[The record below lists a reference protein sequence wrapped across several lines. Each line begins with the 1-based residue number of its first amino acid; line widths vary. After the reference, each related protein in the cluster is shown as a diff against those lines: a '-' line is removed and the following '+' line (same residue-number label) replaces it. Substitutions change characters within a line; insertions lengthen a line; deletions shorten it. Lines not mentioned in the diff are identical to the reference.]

1 MAPFLND
8 SCAGSF
14 GAYAG
19 PSSAILGLSWNIL
32 GPSWC
37 HLGLFWQF
45 LAHLGVILGPCW
57 GHSGPA
63 FHMGIRS
70 VWWFL
75 FWTVVVLVLL
85 GPMLELPLPSSG
97 CLGTS

>member
-1 MAPFLND
+1 MAPFLDD

-19 PSSAILGLSWNIL
+19 PSSAIFGLSWNIL
-32 GPSWC
+32 GHPGPILGHLGPSWPI
-37 HLGLFWQF
+37 

-63 FHMGIRS
+63 CHMGIRR
-70 VWWFL
+70 VRWPL
-75 FWTVVVLVLL
+75 F
-85 GPMLELPLPSSG
+85 
-97 CLGTS
+97 